1 MHLLLT
7 QIDRQQFEQRL
18 RERRIALR
26 MEIREALLRAGN
38 ERYADIVGQLQD
50 TQDHALA
57 ALLADVTYADVARDT
72 QEISDIEGALGR
84 LATGTYGACT
94 QCEASIPLARLNAY
108 PTAKR
113 CLPCQQAHE
122 KAGRK
127 AHPAP
132 D

>member
-1 MHLLLT
+1 MPSLLT
-7 QIDRQQFEQRL
+7 QTDRQQFERRL

-26 MEIREALLRAGN
+26 MEIREALLRADN
-38 ERYADIVGQLQD
+38 ERYADIAGQLQD

-57 ALLADVTYADVARDT
+57 ALLADVTYADVARDAE
-72 QEISDIEGALGR
+72 EIRDIEGALAR
-84 LATGTYGACT
+84 LAAGTYGDCV
-94 QCEASIPLARLNAY
+94 QCEASIPRARLNVY

-127 AHPAP
+127 ASAVPA
-132 D
+132 